1 MIEPH
6 FTKGVATI
14 KGLTIVNAKHIHK
27 SQSDTWTPPP
37 LAFWQVNYTK
47 IVWHNNSCYRLGIAG
62 EAVVNRPMKTSS
74 F

>member
-27 SQSDTWTPPP
+27 SQSDT
-37 LAFWQVNYTK
+37 
-47 IVWHNNSCYRLGIAG
+47 
-62 EAVVNRPMKTSS
+62 
-74 F
+74 